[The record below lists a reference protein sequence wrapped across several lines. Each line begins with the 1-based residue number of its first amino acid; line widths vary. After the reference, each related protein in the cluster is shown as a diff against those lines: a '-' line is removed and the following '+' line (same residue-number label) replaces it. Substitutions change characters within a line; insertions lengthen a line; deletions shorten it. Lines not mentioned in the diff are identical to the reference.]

1 MNLSMRILQRALLL
15 GLLVYLPLQGMAWGM
30 LGHRIVGEIAERHL
44 SSKAKKNIRKVLGHE
59 SVAIASN
66 WPDFVKSDPAFDYL
80 DTWHYIN
87 LKEGLSETAVDAY
100 LKQDTAVDAYTKI
113 NFLVSELKKQN
124 LEPVKKEQYLKIL
137 IHLVGD
143 IHQPMH
149 VGRPEDLG
157 GNRVRLE
164 WFNQPTNLHRL
175 WDSQLIE
182 YQQLSYTEYATALNC
197 VSKEQRK
204 IWQTQPRAAWF
215 YESYQLADQ
224 LYKSVKPQ
232 EKLSYRYNFDY
243 IATLNQQ
250 LLKGGVRLAGILEEI
265 FG

>member
-1 MNLSMRILQRALLL
+1 MKVLQRVLLL
-15 GLLVYLPLQGMAWGM
+15 CLFVYLPLQSMAWGM

-44 SSKAKKNIRKVLGHE
+44 SNRAKKNIRKVLGPE
-59 SVAIASN
+59 SVAMVSN

-87 LKEGLSETAVDAY
+87 LKEGLTQAEVETI
-100 LKQDTAVDAYTKI
+100 LKQDTAVDAYTRI
-113 NFLVSELKKQN
+113 NFLIAELKKKE
-124 LEPVKKEQYLKIL
+124 LEPVKKAQYLKIL

-143 IHQPMH
+143 VHQPMH

-157 GNRVRLE
+157 GNRIRVE

-197 VSKEQRK
+197 VSKEQSK
-204 IWQTQPRAAWF
+204 IWKNQPMTQWF
-215 YESYQLADQ
+215 FESYQIADQ
-224 LYKSVKPQ
+224 LYKGVKPQ
-232 EKLSYRYNFDY
+232 EKLSYTYNFHY
-243 IATLNQQ
+243 IATLNAQ
-250 LLKGGVRLAGILEEI
+250 LLKGGVRLAGVLEEI
-265 FG
+265 FGS